1 MPFHDISEIE
11 TDAAYCAGQ
20 RNLQRASTMVISS
33 HGKTIQP
40 GGTYR
45 MTATATRNAGRVI
58 IYMVPTLGRISNG
71 TSINSDRI
79 NLTNYEGGLNHSANL
94 KTSTLKNC

>member
-11 TDAAYCAGQ
+11 TDAAFNAEL
-20 RNLQRASTMVISS
+20 RNASIMVISS

-40 GGTYR
+40 GGTYP
-45 MTATATRNAGRVI
+45 MTAIATRNVGRVI
-58 IYMVPTLGRISNG
+58 IYMAPTLGRTSNG
-71 TSINSDRI
+71 TSTNSDRI
-79 NLTNYEGGLNHSANL
+79 NLTNCEGGLNHSANL